1 MFKNN
6 NSRKRKLLDFPE
18 SPATRGAHP
27 CRICFTAA
35 REQPCII
42 ISCYT
47 PCTMQSLC
55 TEMQHVAR
63 CHANPTGAPGTRDGG
78 AALLASQDK
87 LDPQQ
92 PELKNYRLKSKS
104 L

>member
-1 MFKNN
+1 
-6 NSRKRKLLDFPE
+6 
-18 SPATRGAHP
+18 
-27 CRICFTAA
+27 
-35 REQPCII
+35 
-42 ISCYT
+42 
-47 PCTMQSLC
+47 MQSLC